1 MTILPK
7 KKPSTSKT
15 ECETNE
21 HQGTHTAHS
30 HQHHQATTD
39 ARHEKATRSRNSPTR
54 RVPSTVREEKLAS
67 HDPGGAF
74 EGHESVNNKRRH
86 RSSPHRTHA
95 RKHRMHASATV
106 TSRDYPAST
115 EYEETGYNSGDE
127 YVPPP
132 HPDNIEELEAWFEKT
147 LKEKKG
153 WDIKKM
159 GEDGACLFRAVA
171 DQVYGDQEMHSA
183 VRKMCVD
190 YMLKNCDY
198 FSQYV
203 TEDFTTYINRKKMDT
218 CHGNHVEMQAMSEI
232 FSRPIEVY
240 QYSIDPIN
248 TFNKTE
254 NEPIRISYH
263 GSVHYNSIVDPFK
276 ATIGV
281 GLGLPGLQPGL
292 ADKVQMRDAVRQ
304 SEDVHIEQTM
314 LEDKIR
320 ETDWEVTQETIE
332 EQVARESYLQ
342 WLKDSENHARR
353 QSSPRSASAT
363 CSSSKDNLYK
373 DLGSPELLQQGR
385 SPRSRSNPGS
395 GGNSPQRQDAGR
407 SNPSSPQQQS
417 EPTGQHSPLPTCS
430 GYNPAAGPD
439 NFSSLGATGG
449 SQDLMTTNFVETS
462 SLMNCYNSD
471 MYGLSDWMDE
481 DDIMAQVIAESQKE
495 YLDSLKKSA
504 AAPSSSTPLPIPD
517 PTAHS

>member
-7 KKPSTSKT
+7 KKPTTSKT
-15 ECETNE
+15 ECESSE
-21 HQGTHTAHS
+21 HQGGHASHS

-54 RVPSTVREEKLAS
+54 WVPSTAREEKLAS
-67 HDPGGAF
+67 HDPGGTF

-106 TSRDYPAST
+106 TSREYQAST

-127 YVPPP
+127 YVPPQ

-171 DQVYGDQEMHSA
+171 DQVYGDQEMHAA

-203 TEDFTTYINRKKMDT
+203 TEDFTTYINRKKMEN
-218 CHGNHVEMQAMSEI
+218 CHGNHVEMQAMSEM
-232 FSRPIEVY
+232 FNRPIEVY

-248 TFNKTE
+248 TFNCPYKTE

-263 GSVHYNSIVDPFK
+263 GNVHYNSIVDPFK

-281 GLGLPGLQPGL
+281 GLGLPGLQPGM
-292 ADKVQMRDAVRQ
+292 ADKTQMRDAVRQ

-314 LEDKIR
+314 LEDKLR

-342 WLKDSENHARR
+342 WLKESENHARK

-385 SPRSRSNPGS
+385 SPRTRSNPGS
-395 GGNSPQRQDAGR
+395 GGNSPQRLDTGR
-407 SNPSSPQQQS
+407 SNPSSPQQGES
-417 EPTGQHSPLPTCS
+417 AGQRSPLPECS
-430 GYNPAAGPD
+430 GYNASTVSDTLG
-439 NFSSLGATGG
+439 SLGATGG
-449 SQDLMTTNFVETS
+449 AQDLMTTNFVETS

-481 DDIMAQVIAESQKE
+481 DDIMTQVIAQSQKE

-504 AAPSSSTPLPIPD
+504 SSSPTPD
-517 PTAHS
+517 PSTFS

>member
-7 KKPSTSKT
+7 KKPGTSKT
-15 ECETNE
+15 ECESTE
-21 HQGTHTAHS
+21 HQGGHASHS

-54 RVPSTVREEKLAS
+54 WVPSTTRDEKLAS

-74 EGHESVNNKRRH
+74 EGHEGVNNKRRH

-106 TSRDYPAST
+106 TSRDYQSSA

-127 YVPPP
+127 YVPPQ

-153 WDIKKM
+153 WIIKKM

-171 DQVYGDQEMHSA
+171 DQVYGDQEMHTV
-183 VRKMCVD
+183 VRKNCVD

-198 FSQYV
+198 YSQYV
-203 TEDFTTYINRKKMDT
+203 TEDFTTYINRKKMDN
-218 CHGNHVEMQAMSEI
+218 CHGNHVEMQAMSEM
-232 FSRPIEVY
+232 FNRQIEVY

-248 TFNKTE
+248 TFNCPYKTE

-263 GSVHYNSIVDPFK
+263 GNVHYNSVVDPFK

-292 ADKVQMRDAVRQ
+292 ADKSQMRDAVRQ

-314 LEDKIR
+314 LEDKLR

-342 WLKDSENHARR
+342 WLRDNENQVRR
-353 QSSPRSASAT
+353 KSSPRSASAT
-363 CSSSKDNLYK
+363 CSSSKDK

-385 SPRSRSNPGS
+385 SPRNRSNPGS
-395 GGNSPQRQDAGR
+395 GGNSPQRLEPVR
-407 SNPSSPQQQS
+407 SGPSSPQQT
-417 EPTGQHSPLPTCS
+417 EAAQHSPLPTCS
-430 GYNPAAGPD
+430 GYNPSNMANDA
-439 NFSSLGATGG
+439 FSGSLGATGG
-449 SQDLMTTNFVETS
+449 VQDLTTTNFVETS

-471 MYGLSDWMDE
+471 MYGLSDWIDE
-481 DDIMAQVIAESQKE
+481 DDIMAQVIAQSQKE

-504 AAPSSSTPLPIPD
+504 SSPPSPAP
-517 PTAHS
+517 HS